1 MVALH
6 NGRAVRVQAHADLQF
21 REAIAHGLHR
31 VVTRHGGCGIG
42 LMLRFSAC
50 TAPAALAHRE
60 QNPVAVPGQHLAVLA
75 QR

>member
-1 MVALH
+1 MCMPSAASALSSAVSSAWAKGGQRGGVKQGV
-6 NGRAVRVQAHADLQF
+6 GR
-21 REAIAHGLHR
+21 
-31 VVTRHGGCGIG
+31 